1 MIVQQTDTT
10 VRCDNGSNN
19 NNDKNKKNK
28 NTIKRISHQKAQPP
42 TNDTSNQSTS
52 SNKKP
57 KLRSSNNTFKDDTN
71 DAHLYDYTY
80 SLIHN
85 ENILK
90 FGTHNVQSFH
100 NKVKQQQ
107 ILNTIDTLNIDIFGI
122 SETNLTDKHVKHVAR
137 SLDKSYDYFFSAG
150 ERRLGC
156 GVGIIINKS
165 ISQHVFNSFGYK
177 GRFIYIDL
185 QMKNKTKPRIFQ
197 IYHQTSNYDI
207 QDRMIVQQHMLEH
220 IQTALNKNYR
230 I

>member
-1 MIVQQTDTT
+1 MIVQQIDTT

-19 NNDKNKKNK
+19 NNDNNNKNK
-28 NTIKRISHQKAQPP
+28 NNNKNTKKRISHQEERPP
-42 TNDTSNQSTS
+42 TNDTSNPSTS

-85 ENILK
+85 EDILK
-90 FGTHNVQSFH
+90 IGTHNVQSFH

-177 GRFIYIDL
+177 GRFVYIDL
-185 QMKNKTKPRIFQ
+185 QMKNKTKLRIFQ
-197 IYHQTSNYDI
+197 IY
-207 QDRMIVQQHMLEH
+207 L
-220 IQTALNKNYR
+220 
-230 I
+230 